1 MLLRARAGQ
10 GQGDPGNVLGGRSG
24 AAAAR
29 VPLAGAVRA
38 RADLPRRRS
47 GRPGD
52 PDLAAARRW
61 GGGVRRARE
70 HPRRRA
76 RGSLGADRA
85 LRPWWLEEAPQV
97 EPEPSLEGD
106 LDVDVAIVGGGYT
119 GLWTALA
126 VRELEPSARVVV
138 LEAVVCGEGPSGR
151 NGGFLHGYWASLARA
166 RRVFGDG
173 GALAVAEA
181 ASAIV
186 PGVREFV
193 ERRGVDVWLREA
205 PMLEVSAAP
214 TQDEAIAA
222 ALSAA
227 RDLGVEEEA
236 VPVGRDELA
245 QRCSS
250 PKFRRGVLYREGA
263 TVQPARLLRAL
274 RAAALGDGV
283 VLHEGTPMVRLRR
296 GSPNVV
302 ETPRGS
308 VRAREVVIAINA
320 AAAGWRPL
328 ARRLTAFGSYV
339 VLTEPV
345 PELLETINWTG
356 GESIVDGRMFLHYFR
371 TTNDGRVV
379 MGSGSGPIGFGGRLD
394 ERFTA
399 DAPSIER
406 AEAGLRFLL
415 PGLAEA
421 GVERAWGGPID
432 VSADHFPF
440 FGTVPGSR
448 VHYGAGYSGNGV
460 GPSWLGGRILAR
472 LALGIEDEL
481 TALPLV
487 GRSVRPLPPEP
498 IKHLGGGLV
507 RGAALRAEEAEQ
519 AGRRPALPLRAIAAL
534 PRVVGL
540 RVGTR

>member
-1 MLLRARAGQ
+1 VIA
-10 GQGDPGNVLGGRSG
+10 PG
-24 AAAAR
+24 
-29 VPLAGAVRA
+29 
-38 RADLPRRRS
+38 
-47 GRPGD
+47 
-52 PDLAAARRW
+52 
-61 GGGVRRARE
+61 
-70 HPRRRA
+70 
-76 RGSLGADRA
+76 
-85 LRPWWLEEAPQV
+85 RPWWLDEAPPV
-97 EPEPSLEGD
+97 EPQPALEGE
-106 LDVDVAIVGGGYT
+106 LEVDVAIVGGGYT

-126 VRELEPSARVVV
+126 VGELEPSARVAV
-138 LEAVVCGEGPSGR
+138 LEAALCGEGPSGR
-151 NGGFLHGYWASLARA
+151 NGGFLHGYWSSLARA

-193 ERRGVDVWLREA
+193 EQRGVDVWLREA

-214 TQDEAIAA
+214 AQDEAIDA
-222 ALSAA
+222 ALAAA

-236 VPVGRDELA
+236 TPIGRDELGE
-245 QRCSS
+245 RCSS
-250 PKFRRGVLYREGA
+250 PSLRRGVLYREGA
-263 TVQPARLLRAL
+263 TVQPARLVRAL
-274 RAAALGDGV
+274 SAAVLDTGV
-283 VLHEGTPMVRLRR
+283 VLHERTPMIRLRR
-296 GSPNVV
+296 DSPNVV
-302 ETPRGS
+302 ETPRGR
-308 VRAREVVIAINA
+308 VRAREVVVAINA

-345 PELLETINWTG
+345 PQLLDAINWTG

-371 TTNDGRVV
+371 TTNDGRVL
-379 MGSGSGPIGFGGRLD
+379 MGSGSGPIGFGGRLG

-399 DAPSIER
+399 DAPSVAR

-415 PGLAEA
+415 PGLADA

-440 FGTVPGSR
+440 FGTVRGSR
-448 VHYGAGYSGNGV
+448 IHYGAGYSGNGV

-472 LALGIEDEL
+472 LALGVEDEL

-487 GRSVRPLPPEP
+487 NRSVRPLPPEP
-498 IKHLGGGLV
+498 IKGVGGGLV
-507 RGAALRAEEAEQ
+507 RGAALRVEEAEQ

>member
-1 MLLRARAGQ
+1 VIA
-10 GQGDPGNVLGGRSG
+10 PG
-24 AAAAR
+24 
-29 VPLAGAVRA
+29 
-38 RADLPRRRS
+38 
-47 GRPGD
+47 
-52 PDLAAARRW
+52 
-61 GGGVRRARE
+61 
-70 HPRRRA
+70 
-76 RGSLGADRA
+76 
-85 LRPWWLEEAPQV
+85 RPWWLDEAPPV
-97 EPEPSLEGD
+97 EPQPALEGE
-106 LDVDVAIVGGGYT
+106 LEVDVAIVGGGYT

-126 VRELEPSARVVV
+126 VGELEPSARVAV
-138 LEAVVCGEGPSGR
+138 LEAALCGEGPSGR
-151 NGGFLHGYWASLARA
+151 NGGFLHGYWSSLARA

-193 ERRGVDVWLREA
+193 EQRGVDVWLREA

-214 TQDEAIAA
+214 AQDEAIDA
-222 ALSAA
+222 ALAAA

-236 VPVGRDELA
+236 TPIGRDELGE
-245 QRCSS
+245 RCSS
-250 PKFRRGVLYREGA
+250 PSFRRGVLYREGA
-263 TVQPARLLRAL
+263 TVQPARLVRAL
-274 RAAALGDGV
+274 SAAVLDTGV
-283 VLHEGTPMVRLRR
+283 VLHERTPMIRLRR
-296 GSPNVV
+296 DSPNVV
-302 ETPRGS
+302 ETPRGR
-308 VRAREVVIAINA
+308 VRAREVVVAINA

-345 PELLETINWTG
+345 PQLLDAINWTG

-371 TTNDGRVV
+371 TTNDGRVL
-379 MGSGSGPIGFGGRLD
+379 MGSGSGPIGFGGRLG

-399 DAPSIER
+399 DAPSVAR

-415 PGLAEA
+415 PGLAA
-421 GVERAWGGPID
+421 ARVERAWGGPID

-472 LALGIEDEL
+472 LALGVEDEL

-487 GRSVRPLPPEP
+487 NRSVRPLPPEP
-498 IKHLGGGLV
+498 IKGVGGGLV
-507 RGAALRAEEAEQ
+507 RGAALRVEEAEQ

>member
-1 MLLRARAGQ
+1 MIA
-10 GQGDPGNVLGGRSG
+10 PG
-24 AAAAR
+24 
-29 VPLAGAVRA
+29 
-38 RADLPRRRS
+38 
-47 GRPGD
+47 
-52 PDLAAARRW
+52 
-61 GGGVRRARE
+61 
-70 HPRRRA
+70 
-76 RGSLGADRA
+76 
-85 LRPWWLEEAPQV
+85 RPWWLDEAPPV
-97 EPEPSLEGD
+97 EPQPALEGE

-126 VRELEPSARVVV
+126 LTEREPSARVAV
-138 LEAVVCGEGPSGR
+138 LEAALCGEGPSGR
-151 NGGFLHGYWASLARA
+151 NGGFLHGYWSSLARA

-193 ERRGVDVWLREA
+193 EQRGVDVWLREA

-214 TQDEAIAA
+214 AQDEAIDA
-222 ALSAA
+222 ALAAA

-236 VPVGRDELA
+236 TPVGREELA
-245 QRCSS
+245 ERCSS
-250 PKFRRGVLYREGA
+250 PSFRRGVLYHEGA
-263 TVQPARLLRAL
+263 TVQPARLVRAL
-274 RAAALGDGV
+274 RAAVLDTGV
-283 VLHEGTPMVRLRR
+283 VLHERTPMIRLRR

-302 ETPRGS
+302 ETPRGR
-308 VRAREVVIAINA
+308 VRAREVVVAINA

-345 PELLETINWTG
+345 PQLLDAINWTG

-371 TTNDGRVV
+371 TTNDGRVL

-399 DAPSIER
+399 DAPSVAR

-415 PGLAEA
+415 PGLADA
-421 GVERAWGGPID
+421 RVERAWGGPID
-432 VSADHFPF
+432 VSADHFPI
-440 FGTVPGSR
+440 FGTLPGSR

-472 LALGIEDEL
+472 LALGVEDEL

-487 GRSVRPLPPEP
+487 NRSVRPLPPEP
-498 IKHLGGGLV
+498 IKGVGGGLV
-507 RGAALRAEEAEQ
+507 RGAALRVEEAEQ

>member
-1 MLLRARAGQ
+1 VIA
-10 GQGDPGNVLGGRSG
+10 PG
-24 AAAAR
+24 
-29 VPLAGAVRA
+29 
-38 RADLPRRRS
+38 
-47 GRPGD
+47 
-52 PDLAAARRW
+52 
-61 GGGVRRARE
+61 
-70 HPRRRA
+70 
-76 RGSLGADRA
+76 
-85 LRPWWLEEAPQV
+85 RPWWLDEAPPV
-97 EPEPSLEGD
+97 EPQPALEGE
-106 LDVDVAIVGGGYT
+106 LEVDVAIVGGGYT

-126 VRELEPSARVVV
+126 VGELEPSARVAV
-138 LEAVVCGEGPSGR
+138 LEAALCGEGPSGR
-151 NGGFLHGYWASLARA
+151 NGGFLHGYWSSLARA

-193 ERRGVDVWLREA
+193 EQRGVDVWLREA

-214 TQDEAIAA
+214 AQDEAIDA
-222 ALSAA
+222 ALAAA

-236 VPVGRDELA
+236 TPIGRDELGE
-245 QRCSS
+245 RCSS
-250 PKFRRGVLYREGA
+250 PSFRRGVLYREGA
-263 TVQPARLLRAL
+263 TVQPARLVRAL
-274 RAAALGDGV
+274 SAAVLDTGV
-283 VLHEGTPMVRLRR
+283 VLHERTPMIRLRR
-296 GSPNVV
+296 DSPNVV
-302 ETPRGS
+302 ETPRGR
-308 VRAREVVIAINA
+308 VRAREVVVAINA

-345 PELLETINWTG
+345 PQLLDAINWTG

-371 TTNDGRVV
+371 PTNDGRVL
-379 MGSGSGPIGFGGRLD
+379 MGSGSGPIGFGGRLG

-399 DAPSIER
+399 DAPSVAR
-406 AEAGLRFLL
+406 AEAGLRFLM
-415 PGLAEA
+415 PGLADA
-421 GVERAWGGPID
+421 RVERAWGGPID

-472 LALGIEDEL
+472 LALGVEDEL

-487 GRSVRPLPPEP
+487 NRSVRPLPPEP
-498 IKHLGGGLV
+498 IKRLGGGLV
-507 RGAALRAEEAEQ
+507 RGAALRVEEAEQ
-519 AGRRPALPLRAIAAL
+519 AGRRPVLPLRAIAAL

>member
-1 MLLRARAGQ
+1 VIA
-10 GQGDPGNVLGGRSG
+10 PG
-24 AAAAR
+24 
-29 VPLAGAVRA
+29 
-38 RADLPRRRS
+38 
-47 GRPGD
+47 
-52 PDLAAARRW
+52 
-61 GGGVRRARE
+61 
-70 HPRRRA
+70 
-76 RGSLGADRA
+76 
-85 LRPWWLEEAPQV
+85 RPWWLDEAPPV
-97 EPEPSLEGD
+97 EPQPALEGEI
-106 LDVDVAIVGGGYT
+106 DVDVAIVGGGYT

-126 VRELEPSARVVV
+126 VGELEPSARVAV
-138 LEAVVCGEGPSGR
+138 LEAALCGEGPSGR
-151 NGGFLHGYWASLARA
+151 NGGFLHGYWSSLARA

-193 ERRGVDVWLREA
+193 EQRGVDVWFREA

-214 TQDEAIAA
+214 AQDEAIDA
-222 ALSAA
+222 ALAAA
-227 RDLGVEEEA
+227 RDLGVQEEA
-236 VPVGRDELA
+236 APVVREELA
-245 QRCSS
+245 ERCSS
-250 PKFRRGVLYREGA
+250 PSFRRGVVYREGA
-263 TVQPARLLRAL
+263 TVQPARLVRAL
-274 RAAALGDGV
+274 RAAVLDTGV
-283 VLHEGTPMVRLRR
+283 VLHERTPMIRLRR
-296 GSPNVV
+296 DSPNVV
-302 ETPRGS
+302 ETPRGR
-308 VRAREVVIAINA
+308 VRAREVVVAINA

-345 PELLETINWTG
+345 PQLLDAINWTG

-371 TTNDGRVV
+371 TTNDGRVL
-379 MGSGSGPIGFGGRLD
+379 MGSGSGPIGFGGRLG

-399 DAPSIER
+399 DAPSVAR

-415 PGLAEA
+415 PGLADA
-421 GVERAWGGPID
+421 RVERAWGGPID

-472 LALGIEDEL
+472 LALGVEDEL

-487 GRSVRPLPPEP
+487 NRSVRPLPPEP
-498 IKHLGGGLV
+498 IKGVGGGLV
-507 RGAALRAEEAEQ
+507 RGAALRVEEAEQ